1 MIVVNKPCSVI
12 VLDINGLNFPK
23 KTRTVLESKV
33 HLRATFEN
41 HNIKGKHHLGVKEQ
55 KKKIPENRIKQRG
68 IALLIFEYSFK

>member
-33 HLRATFEN
+33 HLCATFEN

-55 KKKIPENRIKQRG
+55 KKNPRKQNQAKR
-68 IALLIFEYSFK
+68 YSFVNI